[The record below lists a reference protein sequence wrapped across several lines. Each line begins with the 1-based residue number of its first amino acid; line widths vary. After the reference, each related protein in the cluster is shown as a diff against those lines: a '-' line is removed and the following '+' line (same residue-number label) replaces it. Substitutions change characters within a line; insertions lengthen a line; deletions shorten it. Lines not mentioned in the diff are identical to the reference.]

1 MKPFEINPDRSE
13 RTGGTSSEI
22 SSCGG
27 LPPEK
32 YRGAAKK
39 HSFVLT
45 ALSDCRPGTK
55 QARFRPKTAAWIKP
69 VLDLLTAPHGHIR
82 IGDDARMSRPRLG
95 LRPAR
100 VHGQSTCECPPV
112 LHGVRLDGPERS
124 IAPGAACTLGLRR
137 IALRVADH
145 VHGQR
150 ALQRRP
156 PARAQSV
163 CAHPRVTPARHAVA
177 SLQHRFALRVLAC
190 GPSAPLHEG

>member
-69 VLDLLTAPHGHIR
+69 VLDLLTAPHSHIR

-124 IAPGAACTLGLRR
+124 VAPGAACTLGLRR

-150 ALQRRP
+150 ALPTAPTR
-156 PARAQSV
+156 ARTKCV
-163 CAHPRVTPARHAVA
+163 CAPTCYASATRGCLAAAPVCVAR
-177 SLQHRFALRVLAC
+177 FAC